1 MAKRSPILQ
10 KVLQMKPSLLRC
22 RRQLHLEPRLAV
34 QDFPRLMPQIVL
46 TVVLG
51 DSVRTVVAPT
61 IGRLQAPPCSR

>member
-10 KVLQMKPSLLRC
+10 KLLQMKPSLLRC

-51 DSVRTVVAPT
+51 DSVVAPT